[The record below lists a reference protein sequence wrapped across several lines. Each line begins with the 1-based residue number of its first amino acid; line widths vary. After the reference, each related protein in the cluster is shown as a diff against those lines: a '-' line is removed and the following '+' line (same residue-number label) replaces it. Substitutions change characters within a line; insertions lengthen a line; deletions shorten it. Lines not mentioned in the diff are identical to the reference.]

1 MRIKREQLADKT
13 AHIRARISQPEKL
26 LLYDLAGE
34 VPVGGHIL
42 EIGSAYGAS
51 AACLWAGS
59 DKTVSLTLV
68 DNFTYKNF
76 GQTSAQLLN
85 ENLSKIGCVYKLVRG
100 DSKVVTVPNKHYYL
114 VHIDGNH
121 GEDFVASDLLRF
133 GLGAEIVVCHD
144 YAVHAK
150 TPAVTEQ
157 VDLFV
162 KEHPE
167 YGHAEA
173 VDKYMVLRKDK
184 K

>member
-1 MRIKREQLADKT
+1 MRIKREQLMDKI
-13 AHIRARISQPEKL
+13 AHITARISEPEKFL
-26 LLYDLAGE
+26 LFDLAGE
-34 VPVGGHIL
+34 VPVDGHIL

-59 DKTVSLTLV
+59 DKSVSLTLV

-76 GQTSAQLLN
+76 GQTSAEVLKK
-85 ENLSKIGCVYKLVRG
+85 NLGKIGCEYKLVQG
-100 DSKVVTVPNKHYYL
+100 DSKVVTVPKKHYYL

-133 GLGAEIVVCHD
+133 GLGAEIIVCHD
-144 YAVHAK
+144 YAIHAK
-150 TPAVTEQ
+150 NPAVTEQ

-167 YGHAEA
+167 YCHAEA
-173 VDKYMVLRKDK
+173 VDKYMVLRRK
-184 K
+184 